1 MATQVI
7 EQRTYG
13 NFVQPRTPGIWRL
26 GLIGTGAVFGIGILA
41 MIVQAFAGL
50 IAGLVIVV
58 AGVIAIAPLAISTRD
73 GRNGWTAVLVRVSH
87 RRATK
92 AGTTI
97 HAPDMLDSV
106 AFGAPASLP
115 GLLARSELITVHDS
129 LGHPFGVVEQGGA
142 VKHFSAVI
150 AADADGAQL
159 VDQSDID
166 VWVARWGNFLAE
178 LGDEPGLVGCSVT
191 VETAPDPGHTVT
203 AEVQRLLTD
212 DAPALS
218 RAVMTETAARY
229 PAGSAKVTS
238 WLAITW
244 TPTRAGS
251 RKVGK
256 AELLAHIGTRMPG
269 LVSSLIGTGVGAA
282 HAMSPTEIAE
292 RVQIAYDPAA
302 STIFDEVRAAG
313 EEADIPWADVAAPS
327 VDEYGRLMH
336 ADAVSVTWRMI
347 EPPRSAVQSTVLV
360 PLLKPHADLLRKR
373 VTLLYRPHR
382 SDEAARVA
390 DEDLR
395 TAAGHAA
402 SRKGEQRASDSR
414 ALAAAR
420 QTASEQASGAGLI
433 RFAILVTATT
443 TPENQHK
450 GEAVV
455 SQLSGTSRLKMK
467 PATGSQAVAFQ
478 AALGVGLVLS
488 SHTRIPSIIR
498 EQL

>member
-1 MATQVI
+1 MTTPAL
-7 EQRTYG
+7 ENRTYG
-13 NFVQPRTPGIWRL
+13 NFVLPRTPGIWKL
-26 GLIGTGAVFGIGILA
+26 GLIGTGAVFAIGILA

-50 IAGLVIVV
+50 LAGLVIATV
-58 AGVIAIAPLAISTRD
+58 GVIAIAPLAITTRD
-73 GRNGWTAVLVRVSH
+73 GRNGWTALLVKVAH
-87 RRATK
+87 QKATR

-97 HAPDMLDSV
+97 HAPDLMGRV
-106 AFGAPASLP
+106 AFGAPATLP
-115 GLLARSELITVHDS
+115 GLLAKSSLVTITDS
-129 LGHPFGVVEQGGA
+129 LGRPFGIIEQGGA
-142 VKHFSAVI
+142 AKHFSAVI
-150 AADADGAQL
+150 SADADGAQL
-159 VDQSDID
+159 VDQPDID
-166 VWVARWGNFLAE
+166 LWVARWGNFLSE

-191 VETAPDPGHTVT
+191 VETAPDPGHTVA
-203 AEVQRLLTD
+203 AEVNRLLTD

-218 RAVMTETAARY
+218 RAVMTETAQRY
-229 PAGSAKVTS
+229 PAGSAKVSS

-251 RKVGK
+251 RKVGRD
-256 AELLAHIGTRMPG
+256 ELLAHIGTRMPG
-269 LVSSLIGTGVGAA
+269 LVSNLIGTGVGAA
-282 HAMSPTEIAE
+282 HPMTADEIA
-292 RVQIAYDPAA
+292 RQVHIAYDPAT
-302 STIFDEVRAAG
+302 STVFDEARASGQDASV
-313 EEADIPWADVAAPS
+313 PWCDVASPAI
-327 VDEYGRLMH
+327 DQYGQLAH

-360 PLLKPHADLLRKR
+360 PLLKPHPDLLRKR

-395 TAAGHAA
+395 TAAGHAG
-402 SRKGEQRASDSR
+402 SRKGEQRAVDSR

-420 QTASEQASGAGLI
+420 QTAAEQASGAGLI

-478 AALGVGLVLS
+478 AALGMGLVLA
-488 SHTRIPSIIR
+488 SHTRIPSVIR
-498 EQL
+498 EQM

>member
-1 MATQVI
+1 MATPAI
-7 EQRTYG
+7 ENRTYG
-13 NFVQPRTPGIWRL
+13 NFVEPRTPGIWKL
-26 GLIGTGAVFGIGILA
+26 GLLGTGAVFTVGILA

-50 IAGLVIVV
+50 VSGLVI
-58 AGVIAIAPLAISTRD
+58 ALLGVIAIAPLAITTRD
-73 GRNGWTAVLVRVSH
+73 GRNGWTAVLVKVAH
-87 RRATK
+87 RKASR
-92 AGTTI
+92 AGTTV
-97 HAPDMLDSV
+97 HAPDLLGPV
-106 AFGAPASLP
+106 AFGAPARLP
-115 GLLARSELITVHDS
+115 GLLAKSELVTITDS
-129 LGHPFGVVEQGGA
+129 LGHPFGIIEQGGVA
-142 VKHFSAVI
+142 KHFSAVI

-159 VDQSDID
+159 VDQHDID

-191 VETAPDPGHTVT
+191 VETAPDPGHTVA
-203 AEVQRLLTD
+203 AEVNRLLTD

-218 RAVMTETAARY
+218 RAVMMETAQRY

-238 WLAITW
+238 WLSITW

-251 RKVGK
+251 RKIGRP
-256 AELLAHIGTRMPG
+256 ELLAHIGTRMPG
-269 LVSSLIGTGVGAA
+269 LVSSLIGTGVGSAHPMTAA
-282 HAMSPTEIAE
+282 EIAE
-292 RVQIAYDPAA
+292 RVQIAYDP
-302 STIFDEVRAAG
+302 STSAVFDEARAHGPDA
-313 EEADIPWADVAAPS
+313 AVPWCDVAVPA
-327 VDEYGRLMH
+327 VDEYGHLLH

-395 TAAGHAA
+395 TAAGHAG
-402 SRKGEQRASDSR
+402 SRKGEQRAGDSR
-414 ALAAAR
+414 ALTAAR
-420 QTASEQASGAGLI
+420 QTAAEQAAGAGLV

-443 TPENQHK
+443 TPGNQHK

-455 SQLSGTSRLKMK
+455 SQLSGTARLKMK

-478 AALGVGLVLS
+478 AALGIGLVLS
-488 SHTRIPSIIR
+488 SHTRIPAIIR
-498 EQL
+498 EQM